1 LRYPRP
7 RPGCLW
13 APCRPRFSNSVQS
26 QAISSRYCC
35 EPHFSEGFT
44 ATIEM
49 VYCLDTSPPA
59 QRQVS
64 QNLAEHFILATQK
77 TVSSPKLDT
86 RRVCRAAAC
95 ESSPACK
102 EISVPELR
110 ASDGNGRP
118 PRKGCL
124 ALEFDSREVGV
135 KGITEGVQPRR
146 SHRQQLALS
155 LDASIAI
162 E

>member
-1 LRYPRP
+1 LRYLDLAPAA
-7 RPGCLW
+7 LW
-13 APCRPRFSNSVQS
+13 APCPPRFSNSVQS

-44 ATIEM
+44 ATIGME
-49 VYCLDTSPPA
+49 YCLDTSPPA

-64 QNLAEHFILATQK
+64 QNLAEDLILATQK
-77 TVSSPKLDT
+77 TVSSPKVDT
-86 RRVCRAAAC
+86 RRIRRAAGC

-102 EISVPELR
+102 EISMPELR
-110 ASDGNGRP
+110 ASDGNRRP
-118 PRKGCL
+118 VRKGCL
-124 ALEFDSREVGV
+124 ALEFDSIEVGV
-135 KGITEGVQPRR
+135 KGITEGVQPRC